1 MMQAL
6 VESARVLAKDPVS
19 CACEDVAADSICV
32 ECLDM
37 LCLSCCRA
45 HKKTTVSRHHNVES
59 LSTVTPERLAASRP
73 ALCADHGDKQAEFF
87 CIDHRRAVCASCCII
102 KHREC
107 SEVREMNDEIA
118 LAENSL
124 KVLTIR
130 LVNGEQRLE
139 RAIAQLEAR
148 VRDDYLSELEDIKQ
162 ANIACDRLQKLVEAT
177 RDKIKQTIGSLH
189 FRAMK
194 SLLSVK
200 GSLCTQ
206 LSKLKAH
213 KQVAMR
219 ATTVAVRP
227 SLIYANEALT
237 DRVNN
242 LDLDVD
248 FEVDVSTNPSMNIR
262 GCEELVR
269 WVEKELAMMG
279 QQTKAPETLQ
289 LTFHANRGNSI
300 LLTHDKKTAERVA
313 ADNAVF
319 SMGGVV
325 VSCEALEDNWLY
337 QVRVDKTDR
346 KWKKMLYGVAGLHPS
361 NLSIQ
366 QQILEM
372 ADSIIIKEFGLLT
385 TAEGNVKE
393 GSVIGMTVD
402 SSNNLHLYFDGKEV
416 GVTAQNVPRPCYAV
430 FDLCNQVVKVTA
442 LPVVK
447 LETGRPESREM
458 SWKIVKEK

>member
-337 QVRVDKTDR
+337 Q
-346 KWKKMLYGVAGLHPS
+346 
-361 NLSIQ
+361 
-366 QQILEM
+366 
-372 ADSIIIKEFGLLT
+372 EFGLLT

>member
-279 QQTKAPETLQ
+279 QQTKAPE
-289 LTFHANRGNSI
+289 
-300 LLTHDKKTAERVA
+300 
-313 ADNAVF
+313 
-319 SMGGVV
+319 
-325 VSCEALEDNWLY
+325 
-337 QVRVDKTDR
+337 VRVDKTDR